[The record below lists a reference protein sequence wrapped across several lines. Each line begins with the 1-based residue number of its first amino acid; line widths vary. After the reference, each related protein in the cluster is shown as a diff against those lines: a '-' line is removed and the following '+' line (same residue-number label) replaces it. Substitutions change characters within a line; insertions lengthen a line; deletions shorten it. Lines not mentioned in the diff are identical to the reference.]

1 MGGCIMH
8 YITLFLAIVALMF
21 PISSS
26 AQNSGSND
34 QLETA
39 PQIGSSRL
47 SGGMQMQSS
56 LNLDNQ
62 NEAPTL
68 VKKRER
74 DLAFQGALNNL
85 LPLEPDQIKIL
96 LRELRESQE
105 ASQRRVRNVT
115 PEIKVAPISL
125 DPSMPPPVIN
135 VVGGLVTTL
144 SMLDASGQPWP
155 VEDLAYGGQF
165 DVKPPQSG
173 GHVIRI
179 TPMSEFGGGNMS
191 IRLVGIPTPITF
203 QLVSG
208 EETVHYRFDARL
220 PRLGP
225 NAEAPLIDRG
235 IDIVAGDGQL
245 MAILDGV
252 PPQTANQ
259 LSVKGVDG
267 RTQAWTIGNQMYLRT
282 PYKLLSPS
290 WSGSVSSSDG
300 LSVYAL
306 SESPVVLLSDDGE
319 IKRAMISQR
328 DETL

>member
-1 MGGCIMH
+1 MMN
-8 YITLFLAIVALMF
+8 YIIPLFATLLLLVPLELG
-21 PISSS
+21 
-26 AQNSGSND
+26 AQTSGRSD

-47 SGGMQMQSS
+47 NQDMRMESS
-56 LNLDNQ
+56 LNLDQ
-62 NEAPTL
+62 SPEAPTT
-68 VKKRER
+68 VQERER
-74 DLAFQGALNNL
+74 DLAFQGALNSI
-85 LPLEPDQIKIL
+85 LPLEPDQIKEL

-105 ASQRRVRNVT
+105 ASQRRVREVV

-135 VVGGLVTTL
+135 VVSGLVTTV

-155 VEDLAYGGQF
+155 IEDIAYGGQF
-165 DVKPPQSG
+165 DIKPPGSG

-208 EETVHYRFDARL
+208 EKTVHYRFDARL

-225 NAEAPLIDRG
+225 NAETPLIDRG

-252 PPQTANQ
+252 PPQTANRM
-259 LSVKGVDG
+259 SVEGVDG
-267 RTQAWTIGNQMYLRT
+267 RTQVWTIGDQMYLRT
-282 PYKLLSPS
+282 PFKLLSPS

-300 LSVYAL
+300 LNVYAL
-306 SESPVVLLSDDGE
+306 SESPVVLLSDNGE
-319 IKRAMISQR
+319 VKRAMISQR
-328 DETL
+328 DESL